1 MADHDQNIN
10 EKIATERVALSALTE
25 GSKEYLE
32 QLGKVHALEK
42 KRFAQMEGQKEQYQ
56 QLNELERQRISQ
68 LEELAKKEEKLQK
81 TSSDFANALQR
92 TVQTFTG
99 LTDGSETLIGSFMN
113 MEKTSKKLSKEIEDL
128 KKELDETA
136 DGTEEF
142 ANKSKELERKQKDQ
156 KDSQKA
162 LTESM
167 EEYLDNLNPVASL
180 ISKITQ
186 STVGLAAANDAAT
199 AGINAATGATG
210 EFDAEIV
217 ALELANRSSGISAGE
232 MAASYQ
238 SLMGTLSGFGVMAE
252 SERKRL
258 GELGARLDKVGVS
271 GADFAGSLET
281 MTRNFGMS
289 TKTATRFQ
297 KQAFNL
303 AQTLGKDVGQVF
315 SELNQALPQLS
326 SYGADAVEMF
336 FDLEKQSQKT
346 GLAVNELIGIAGNY
360 QTFDSAATAA
370 GNLNAVLGTQLFST
384 MGLLEAQLEGPQAV
398 IDYMS
403 ETLGSSVSDFNSLN
417 KFQKD
422 AIANAA
428 GMNAEQLSQLMNQ
441 EAMTKQEKDRATS
454 LNEAMAAGRSLA
466 QELGIFVQNFAIS
479 ITPFINGLSVVF
491 EKINGGIQYLKN
503 EMPIVAD
510 AIKFAF
516 SIGVLMKFISIMK
529 RARDAVKSFAIGNVF
544 ASAVANPIAA
554 GLKLAAAG
562 GIVAAARAAFPKEER
577 QLGGNTTGRMAS
589 LAEAGAEGFVSNGQ
603 LQVAGMG
610 GPFQA
615 EPPVNTAVI
624 NNKKLTALANNAL
637 QGGGDNQSNGAVVA
651 AINNMSNKLDNVT
664 AQIASLN
671 ESMGSA
677 GDLIMNLDGREFGR
691 VINEHIGEGGSYPI
705 SIKAP

>member
-1 MADHDQNIN
+1 MTPEEILKLFDAF
-10 EKIATERVALSALTE
+10 KRSLST
-25 GSKEYLE
+25 
-32 QLGKVHALEK
+32 
-42 KRFAQMEGQKEQYQ
+42 
-56 QLNELERQRISQ
+56 
-68 LEELAKKEEKLQK
+68 EELAEFSAEIQAFSDLVAAGSATIEEEAAALDRLQRSIARVSQETQK
-81 TSSDFANALQR
+81 AQKPQQDFANALQR
-92 TVQTFTG
+92 TMQSFTG

-113 MEKTSKKLSKEIEDL
+113 MEKSSKKLNKEIENL
-128 KKELDETA
+128 KDELA
-136 DGTEEF
+136 AAVPGSEEF
-142 ANKSKELERKQKDQ
+142 ANLTEEISEKQKVQ
-156 KDSQKA
+156 ARTQNSVSEA
-162 LTESM
+162 M
-167 EEYLDNLNPVASL
+167 EEYVGNLNPVASL
-180 ISKITQ
+180 ISKVTQ
-186 STVGLAAANDAAT
+186 STVGVAAANDAAT
-199 AGINAATGATG
+199 AGFNAATGAAG
-210 EFDAEIV
+210 EFDQELI
-217 ALELANRSSGISAGE
+217 ALELANRSNGISAAE
-232 MAASYQ
+232 MGASYQ
-238 SLMGTLSGFGVMAE
+238 NLMGTLSGFGVMAE
-252 SERKRL
+252 GERKRL
-258 GELGARLDKVGVS
+258 GELGAQLDKVGVS

-326 SYGADAVEMF
+326 SYGADAVEIF

-346 GLAVNELIGIAGNY
+346 GIAVGELIGIAGNY
-360 QTFDSAATAA
+360 RTFDSAATAA

-403 ETLGSSVSDFNSLN
+403 DTLGSSVSDFNSLN
-417 KFQKD
+417 TFQKE

-428 GMNAEQLSQLMNQ
+428 GMNAEQLNQLMNQ

-454 LNEAMAAGRSLA
+454 LNEAMASGRSLA
-466 QELGIFVQNFAIS
+466 QELVILVQNFAIGLQPVVDVL
-479 ITPFINGLSVVF
+479 TGTFQMINA
-491 EKINGGIQYLKN
+491 GIQYMKN
-503 EMPIVAD
+503 ELPFVAD

-516 SIGVLMKFISIMK
+516 SVGVVLKFIGIMK
-529 RARDAVKSFAIGNVF
+529 RARDAVKSFALGNVF

-562 GIVAAARAAFPKEER
+562 GILAAAKAAFPKEER
-577 QLGGNTTGRMAS
+577 ELGGNTTGRMAS
-589 LAEAGAEGFVSNGQ
+589 LGEAGAEGFISNGQ

-671 ESMGSA
+671 ESIGSG

-705 SIKAP
+705 SLKG

>member
-1 MADHDQNIN
+1 MTPEDILKLFDAF
-10 EKIATERVALSALTE
+10 KRSLST
-25 GSKEYLE
+25 
-32 QLGKVHALEK
+32 
-42 KRFAQMEGQKEQYQ
+42 
-56 QLNELERQRISQ
+56 
-68 LEELAKKEEKLQK
+68 EELAEFSAEIQAFSDLVAAGSATVEEEAAALDRLQRSIARVSQETQK
-81 TSSDFANALQR
+81 AQKPQQDFANALQR
-92 TVQTFTG
+92 TMQSFTG

-113 MEKTSKKLSKEIEDL
+113 MEKSSKKLNKEIENL
-128 KKELDETA
+128 KDELA
-136 DGTEEF
+136 AAVPGSEEF
-142 ANKSKELERKQKDQ
+142 ANLTEEISEKQKVQ
-156 KDSQKA
+156 KRTQNSVSEAMQ
-162 LTESM
+162 
-167 EEYLDNLNPVASL
+167 EYVDNLNPVASL
-180 ISKITQ
+180 ISKVTQ
-186 STVGLAAANDAAT
+186 STVGVAAANDAAT
-199 AGINAATGATG
+199 AGFNAATGAAG
-210 EFDAEIV
+210 EFDQELI
-217 ALELANRSSGISAGE
+217 ALELANRSNGISAAE

-258 GELGARLDKVGVS
+258 GELGAQFDKVGVS

-289 TKTATRFQ
+289 TKTATDFQ

-326 SYGADAVEMF
+326 SYGAEAVEIF

-346 GLAVNELIGIAGNY
+346 GIAVGELIGIAGNY
-360 QTFDSAATAA
+360 RTFDSAATAA

-417 KFQKD
+417 TFQKE

-428 GMNAEQLSQLMNQ
+428 GMNAEQLNQLMNQ
-441 EAMTKQEKDRATS
+441 EAMTKQETDRATS

-466 QELGIFVQNFAIS
+466 QELVILVQNFAIG
-479 ITPFINGLSVVF
+479 IQPVVDGLSFVF
-491 EKINGGIQYLKN
+491 EKVNASIQFIKN
-503 EMPIVAD
+503 EMPLVAG
-510 AIKFAF
+510 AIKGAF
-516 SIGVLMKFISIMK
+516 VTFGVMKFIGAIKAASAAMKSLMATSILTKMFTNPG
-529 RARDAVKSFAIGNVF
+529 AVMLGMLTGGAAIG
-544 ASAVANPIAA
+544 AA
-554 GLKLAAAG
+554 MALL
-562 GIVAAARAAFPKEER
+562 PKEER

-637 QGGGDNQSNGAVVA
+637 QGGGDNQGGGAVVA
-651 AINNMSNKLDNVT
+651 AINKMSNKLDNVA
-664 AQIASLN
+664 AQIATLN
-671 ESMGSA
+671 ESIGSP

-691 VINEHIGEGGSYPI
+691 VINEHIGEAGSYPI
-705 SIKAP
+705 SMKG

>member
-1 MADHDQNIN
+1 MTPEEILKLFDAF
-10 EKIATERVALSALTE
+10 KRSLST
-25 GSKEYLE
+25 
-32 QLGKVHALEK
+32 
-42 KRFAQMEGQKEQYQ
+42 
-56 QLNELERQRISQ
+56 
-68 LEELAKKEEKLQK
+68 EELAEFSAEIQAFSDLVAAGSATIEEEAAALDRLQRSIARVSQETQK
-81 TSSDFANALQR
+81 AQKPQQDFANALQR
-92 TVQTFTG
+92 TMQSFTG

-113 MEKTSKKLSKEIEDL
+113 MEKSSKKLNKEIENL
-128 KKELDETA
+128 KDELA
-136 DGTEEF
+136 AAVPGSEEF
-142 ANKSKELERKQKDQ
+142 ANLTEEISEKQKVQ
-156 KDSQKA
+156 ARTQNSVSEA
-162 LTESM
+162 M
-167 EEYLDNLNPVASL
+167 EEYVGNLNPVASL
-180 ISKITQ
+180 ISKVTQ
-186 STVGLAAANDAAT
+186 STVGVAAANDAAT
-199 AGINAATGATG
+199 AGFNAATGAAG
-210 EFDAEIV
+210 EFDQELI
-217 ALELANRSSGISAGE
+217 ALELANRSNGISAAE
-232 MAASYQ
+232 MGASYQ
-238 SLMGTLSGFGVMAE
+238 NLMGTLSGFGVMAE
-252 SERKRL
+252 GERKRL
-258 GELGARLDKVGVS
+258 GELGAQLDKVGVS

-326 SYGADAVEMF
+326 SYGADAVEIF

-346 GLAVNELIGIAGNY
+346 GIAVGELIGIAGNY
-360 QTFDSAATAA
+360 RTFDSAATAA

-403 ETLGSSVSDFNSLN
+403 DTLGSSVSDFNSLN
-417 KFQKD
+417 TFQKE

-428 GMNAEQLSQLMNQ
+428 GMNAEQLNQLMNQ

-454 LNEAMAAGRSLA
+454 LNEAMASGRSLA
-466 QELGIFVQNFAIS
+466 QELVILVQNFAIGLQPVVDVL
-479 ITPFINGLSVVF
+479 TGTFQMINA
-491 EKINGGIQYLKN
+491 GIQYMKN
-503 EMPIVAD
+503 ELPFVAD

-516 SIGVLMKFISIMK
+516 SVGVVLKFIGIMK
-529 RARDAVKSFAIGNVF
+529 RARDAVKSFALGNVF

-562 GIVAAARAAFPKEER
+562 GILAAAKAAFPKEER
-577 QLGGNTTGRMAS
+577 ELGGNTTGRMAS
-589 LAEAGAEGFVSNGQ
+589 LGEAGAEGFISNGQ

-624 NNKKLTALANNAL
+624 NNKKLTALANNAV
-637 QGGGDNQSNGAVVA
+637 QGGGDNQGGGAVVA

-671 ESMGSA
+671 ESIGSG

-705 SIKAP
+705 SLKG

>member
-1 MADHDQNIN
+1 MTPEEILKLFDAF
-10 EKIATERVALSALTE
+10 KRSLST
-25 GSKEYLE
+25 
-32 QLGKVHALEK
+32 
-42 KRFAQMEGQKEQYQ
+42 
-56 QLNELERQRISQ
+56 
-68 LEELAKKEEKLQK
+68 EELAEFSAEIQAFSDLVAAGSATIEEEAAALDRLQRSIARVSQETQK
-81 TSSDFANALQR
+81 AQKPQQDFANALQR
-92 TVQTFTG
+92 TMQSFTG

-113 MEKTSKKLSKEIEDL
+113 MEKSSKKLNKEIENL
-128 KKELDETA
+128 KDELA
-136 DGTEEF
+136 AAVPGSEEF
-142 ANKSKELERKQKDQ
+142 ANLTEEISEKQKVQ
-156 KDSQKA
+156 ARTQNSVSEA
-162 LTESM
+162 M
-167 EEYLDNLNPVASL
+167 EEYLGNLNPVASL
-180 ISKITQ
+180 ISKVTQ
-186 STVGLAAANDAAT
+186 STVGVAAANDAAT
-199 AGINAATGATG
+199 AGFNAATGAAG
-210 EFDAEIV
+210 EFDQELI
-217 ALELANRSSGISAGE
+217 ALELANRSNGISAAE
-232 MAASYQ
+232 MGASYQ
-238 SLMGTLSGFGVMAE
+238 NLMGTLSGFGVMAE
-252 SERKRL
+252 GERKRL
-258 GELGARLDKVGVS
+258 GELGAQLDKVGVS

-326 SYGADAVEMF
+326 SYGADAVEIF

-346 GLAVNELIGIAGNY
+346 GIAVGELIGIAGNY
-360 QTFDSAATAA
+360 RTFDSAATAA

-417 KFQKD
+417 TFQKE

-428 GMNAEQLSQLMNQ
+428 GMNAEQLNQLMNQ

-454 LNEAMAAGRSLA
+454 LNEAMASGRSLA
-466 QELGIFVQNFAIS
+466 QELVILVQNFAIGLQPVVDVL
-479 ITPFINGLSVVF
+479 TGTFQMINA
-491 EKINGGIQYLKN
+491 GIQYMKN
-503 EMPIVAD
+503 ELPFVAD

-516 SIGVLMKFISIMK
+516 SVGVVLKFIGIMK
-529 RARDAVKSFAIGNVF
+529 RARDAVKSFALGNVF

-562 GIVAAARAAFPKEER
+562 GILAAAKAAFPKEER
-577 QLGGNTTGRMAS
+577 ELGGNTTGRMAS
-589 LAEAGAEGFVSNGQ
+589 LGEAGAEGFISNGQ

-671 ESMGSA
+671 ESIGSG

>member
-1 MADHDQNIN
+1 MATTADLEN
-10 EKIATERVALSALTE
+10 L
-25 GSKEYLE
+25 LE
-32 QLGKVHALEK
+32 QIKKGLNVEELEK
-42 KRFAQMEGQKEQYQ
+42 FNDLIGQVERSLLPFGGDPVEAIKKLQDAIKEAA
-56 QLNELERQRISQ
+56 
-68 LEELAKKEEKLQK
+68 EETSKLDEKTKSLQK

-113 MEKTSKKLSKEIEDL
+113 MEKSSKKLQKEIDRLKEKTQDASLSAEELAAAEADL
-128 KKELDETA
+128 
-136 DGTEEF
+136 
-142 ANKSKELERKQKDQ
+142 SRKQEDQ
-156 KDSQKA
+156 KKSQKS
-162 LTESM
+162 LTDSM
-167 EEYLDNLNPVASL
+167 TEYVENLNPVASL
-180 ISKITQ
+180 ISKVQQ
-186 STVGLAAANDAAT
+186 STIGVAAANDAAT
-199 AGINAATGATG
+199 AGFNAATGAAG
-210 EFDAEIV
+210 EFDDEIV
-217 ALELANRSSGISAGE
+217 ALELANRSNGISAAE

-238 SLMGTLSGFGVMAE
+238 SLMGNLSGFGVMAE

-346 GLAVNELIGIAGNY
+346 GLAVNELIGIADNY

-466 QELGIFVQNFAIS
+466 QELVIFVQNFAIGLQPVVDVLTGTFQNLNAA
-479 ITPFINGLSVVF
+479 IQYIKDEVPFIGN
-491 EKINGGIQYLKN
+491 I
-503 EMPIVAD
+503 
-510 AIKFAF
+510 IKTA
-516 SIGVLMKFISIMK
+516 
-529 RARDAVKSFAIGNVF
+529 FAIGAVVKFIGIIHKAGRAIKNFAIQNVF
-544 ASAVANPIAA
+544 ASAMANPILTAF
-554 GLKLAAAG
+554 K
-562 GIVAAARAAFPKEER
+562 VAAASGVVAMAMGAFPKEKR